1 MNSKAL
7 YDAMKAKG
15 IQVGKMC
22 ELLNMSRSAFYRKT
36 RGKSEFTLG
45 EIQKICEVLNLS
57 SPIGI
62 FFCSSSVLKD
72 TCRQKK
78 TAAQERKE
86 R

>member
-62 FFCSSSVLKD
+62 FF
-72 TCRQKK
+72 
-78 TAAQERKE
+78 AQVVS
-86 R
+86 

>member
-1 MNSKAL
+1 
-7 YDAMKAKG
+7 MKAKG

-62 FFCSSSVLKD
+62 FF
-72 TCRQKK
+72 
-78 TAAQERKE
+78 A
-86 R
+86 

>member
-1 MNSKAL
+1 MSQRTLAKEVNIVNSKAL

-62 FFCSSSVLKD
+62 FF
-72 TCRQKK
+72 
-78 TAAQERKE
+78 AQVVS
-86 R
+86 